1 MQIFIYYVIMH
12 LLQKQFFAFGSNF
25 KQSSSYG
32 PVIFFFW
39 LAIFHH
45 FVRNILSQIPSSIFL
60 EKKLPS
66 NKKELLKLPKT

>member
-32 PVIFFFW
+32 PVILFFGWQFF
-39 LAIFHH
+39 AI
-45 FVRNILSQIPSSIFL
+45 L
-60 EKKLPS
+60 
-66 NKKELLKLPKT
+66 